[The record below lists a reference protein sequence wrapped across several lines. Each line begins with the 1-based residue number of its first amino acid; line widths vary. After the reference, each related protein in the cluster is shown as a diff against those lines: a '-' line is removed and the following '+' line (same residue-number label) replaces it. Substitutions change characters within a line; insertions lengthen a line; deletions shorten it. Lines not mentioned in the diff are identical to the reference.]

1 MKVINCKKY
10 ISAFGLLLLMGSAA
24 HATKLFVDCGGKAG
38 LSSIG
43 EALKILQ
50 SPLFTGPNTINVSGA
65 CAENVVIQS
74 MNRVTLNALK
84 GASITDVSGGTS
96 DVILI
101 DDSRDVAINNFTIN
115 GGDNGIDC
123 TDGSVCRLSGNTIQ
137 GAAGAGAI
145 ALVMSQMF
153 VTSGTLTNNG
163 AEGLAI
169 LNGSS
174 GNATGVAIENNALG
188 VVVRFQAFLVTNA
201 TIVNNSGGGAYITT
215 NATFHCNGCS
225 VTGNGG
231 DGVLM
236 RRNSSA
242 MFENGY
248 VITGN
253 TGPGV
258 AINEV
263 SSGQFVSPGT
273 VTGNSGGTDVLCATS
288 FTTARGATTNVG
300 GGITNCVEPPL

>member
-1 MKVINCKKY
+1 MTMFKLAGYVFA
-10 ISAFGLLLLMGSAA
+10 STLLLSVGSAA
-24 HATKLFVDCGGKAG
+24 QALTLSVNCSSKEG
-38 LSSIG
+38 LNSIG
-43 EALKILQ
+43 AALKVLQ
-50 SPLFTGPNTINVSGA
+50 GPLGSLSNTINVSGA
-65 CAENVVIQS
+65 CAENVVIQN
-74 MNRVTLNALK
+74 MNGVTLNAFK

-96 DVILI
+96 VVILI
-101 DDSRDVAINNFTIN
+101 DDSRGVAMNNFTIN
-115 GGDNGIDC
+115 GGNNGIDC
-123 TDGSVCRLSGNTIQ
+123 ADGSVCRLNGNTIQ

-163 AEGLAI
+163 TEGLAI

-188 VVVRFQAFLVTNA
+188 VVVRFQGFLVTNA
-201 TIVNNSGGGAYITT
+201 TIANNSGGGAYITT
-215 NATFHCNGCS
+215 TATFHCNGCS
-225 VTGNGG
+225 VTGNGA

-263 SSGQFVSPGT
+263 SSGQFASAGT

-288 FTTARGATTNVG
+288 FTTARGATTNIG